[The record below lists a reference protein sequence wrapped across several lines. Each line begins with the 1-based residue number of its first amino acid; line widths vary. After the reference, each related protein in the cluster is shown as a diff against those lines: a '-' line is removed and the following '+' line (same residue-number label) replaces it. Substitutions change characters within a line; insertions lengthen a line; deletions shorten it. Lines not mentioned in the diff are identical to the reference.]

1 MERIEYSMNEKDKNT
16 GKNRLQKKAGKY
28 LAIFIVAMIVLT
40 IVSRISASLT
50 VPLVST
56 QKARKDVLNYNIKGD
71 GMIDSANAIYLE
83 MVNNLQIEKVGVKKG
98 QSVKK
103 GDLLFQYSMEQLEE
117 QIEKASADYET
128 SSRAYEKAIL
138 TASLEKEKTDSSQ
151 EQKAVARAT
160 EDYKQAQEDYKKAK
174 VVYKE
179 KVEEIKKKLSDTQK
193 EEYEKA
199 QEEYDL
205 AKEAYDDTKNTYE
218 NQVADAKEA
227 LATATETS
235 NKEIQNAKDE
245 LVYAQS
251 ELDEV
256 MLKKTTLT
264 QYMKTFEQHAK
275 NQKYNEMYT
284 DLENIYK
291 TYFGKNEY
299 AEIKRKIS
307 DAQGSVEDA
316 ERNLKS
322 VKAKWKLIMEEED
335 RELAKTDPSDPDY
348 ETALNK
354 YKQQQLE
361 QEKAIRE
368 ASDAVDN
375 AKKEVSRVSP
385 KYTEISDAAIA
396 YFNYLTANPS
406 GNNSTLYK
414 NYYVAII
421 DSSVVDESSYK
432 IKNKAV
438 EKAKTVVEETTKQ
451 QAKAVEKAK
460 KAVDDV
466 IAKKKKELKKAK
478 ALMAKKAKV
487 IDDLLDKVY
496 EDKDGMRTAREG
508 LETKEDLVDTAKR
521 ALEDARDKLLDSQTS
536 KIIKSQNDEINE
548 KIQQLDLEQLQDDM
562 KSKKETLDKLK
573 QVLEENGEVSA
584 DIDGMVTALDIEPKT
599 TISGSEKVAITPS
612 CSVFIG
618 NFDKDYMEYV
628 QTGDKISCQLT
639 GYKKAIEGEVIDIA
653 YNGEGDCYTV
663 TAKLPDEKFAP
674 GITGHFTINK
684 SSDKY
689 DNCIPL
695 TALRSDNSG
704 DYVLVMR
711 ETNTVLGK
719 EYEAY
724 RINVIV
730 QKKDFQTAVINEVLG
745 YDDEVIIG
753 SNRNVMEGDRVRK
766 GTYE

>member
-1 MERIEYSMNEKDKNT
+1 MNEKDKNT

-40 IVSRISASLT
+40 VVSRISASLT

-56 QKARKDVLNYNIKGD
+56 QKVQKDALNYNIKGD

-83 MVNNLQIEKVGVKKG
+83 MVNNLQIEEVNVKKG

-103 GDLLFQYSMEQLEE
+103 GDLLFQYSMEQLKE
-117 QIEKASADYET
+117 QIEKATAEYEA
-128 SSRAYEKAIL
+128 SSRAYEKAVL
-138 TASLEKEKTDSSQ
+138 TASLVPEDTDSSE
-151 EQKAVARAT
+151 EQKAVTRAT
-160 EDYKQAQEDYKKAK
+160 EDYKQAQEDYKEAK

-179 KVEEIKKKLSDTQK
+179 KLEEIKEKLSDTQK

-205 AKEAYDDTKNTYE
+205 AKEAYDDTKDTYE
-218 NQVADAKEA
+218 NQVAEAKEA
-227 LATATETS
+227 LTTATETS

-245 LVYAQS
+245 LADAQS

-256 MLKKTTLT
+256 MLKKTTLIK
-264 QYMKTFEQHAK
+264 YMNIFEHHAK
-275 NQKYNEMYT
+275 SQKYNEMYS
-284 DLENIYK
+284 DLENIYN

-299 AEIKRKIS
+299 AEIKSKIS
-307 DAQGSVEDA
+307 DAQSSVDDA

-335 RELAKTDPSDPDY
+335 RELAKIDPSDPDY

-361 QEKAIRE
+361 KENAIRE
-368 ASDAVDN
+368 ATDAVDS
-375 AKKEVSRVSP
+375 AKKQVNRVSS
-385 KYTEISDAAIA
+385 KYTEISDAAIT
-396 YFNYLTANPS
+396 YFNYLAANPS

-414 NYYVAII
+414 NYYAAII
-421 DSSVVDESSYK
+421 DSSVVDESAYK

-438 EKAKTVVEETTKQ
+438 EKAKT
-451 QAKAVEKAK
+451 AVEKTTKEQAK
-460 KAVDDV
+460 LVEKAQTAVNDV
-466 IAKKKKELKKAK
+466 TAKQKKELKKAK
-478 ALMAKKAKV
+478 ALMTKKAKEV
-487 IDDLLDKVY
+487 DDLLDKVY
-496 EDKDGMRTAREG
+496 EDKDGIRAARES
-508 LETKEDLVDTAKR
+508 LEAKEALVDTAKR
-521 ALEDARDKLLDSQTS
+521 VLEDAKDKLSEFQKSNL
-536 KIIKSQNDEINE
+536 IKSQNDEINE
-548 KIQQLDLEQLQDDM
+548 KIEQLDLEQLKDDM
-562 KSKKETLDKLK
+562 DLKEETLDKLN
-573 QVLEENGEVSA
+573 QILEEKGEVSA

-599 TISGSEKVAITPS
+599 TILGSEKVAITPS

-618 NFDKDYMEYV
+618 SFEKDYMEYV
-628 QTGDKISCQLT
+628 QKGDKISCQLI
-639 GYKKAIEGEVIDIA
+639 GYEKPVEGEVIDIA
-653 YNGEGDCYTV
+653 YNSEGDCYNV
-663 TAKLPDEKFAP
+663 TAELADDEYAP
-674 GITGHFTINK
+674 GITGKFAINK
-684 SSDKY
+684 ASEKY

-711 ETNTVLGK
+711 ETSTVLGT

-724 RINVIV
+724 RVNVIV
-730 QKKDFQTAVINEVLG
+730 EKKDFQTAVINEVLG
-745 YDDEVIIG
+745 SDEEVIIG

-766 GTYE
+766 GSYE